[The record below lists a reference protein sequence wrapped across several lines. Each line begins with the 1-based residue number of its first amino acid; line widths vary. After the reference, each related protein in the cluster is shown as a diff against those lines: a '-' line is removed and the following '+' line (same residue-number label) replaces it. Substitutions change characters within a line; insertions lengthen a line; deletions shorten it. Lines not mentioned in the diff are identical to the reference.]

1 MVVKN
6 LSTKYGE
13 VHGNDHD
20 RDVLQ
25 YMFWKRVMEG
35 KSKFIESVNLLF

>member
-13 VHGNDHD
+13 VQENDHD
-20 RDVLQ
+20 HDVVQ
-25 YMFWKRVMEG
+25 YMFWERVMEG